1 MITAGKLSE
10 RIKILSPTVQRAESG
25 EQLIEYQEVKT
36 IWANVVFQRG
46 SQALSAGEVY
56 MNRSIVVTIRNNSL
70 ITDRCRI
77 QWDGKIY
84 AIESLNRSVH
94 DGSITITATVVDEG
108 NLG

>member
-1 MITAGKLSE
+1 
-10 RIKILSPTVQRAESG
+10 
-25 EQLIEYQEVKT
+25 
-36 IWANVVFQRG
+36 
-46 SQALSAGEVY
+46 

>member
-10 RIKILSPTVQRAESG
+10 RVAILAPHVTRAESG
-25 EQLIEYQEVKT
+25 EQLTEYKEVKT

-46 SQALSAGEVY
+46 SQALSMGEVFL
-56 MNRSIVVTIRNNSL
+56 NRSVVITIRNNSV
-70 ITDRCRI
+70 ITDRCRLR
-77 QWDGKIY
+77 WDGKTY

-94 DGSITITATVVDEG
+94 DGSITITATIIDEG